1 MFRIVSIKKVTRK
14 HTRTIEQN
22 KWWNLYL
29 ISDNYERD
37 TKFISYIAKKYLCED
52 WVKISHPGGD
62 MRFLITFTDEEN
74 AESVQ
79 VSKSKYWNNY
89 CICNVII

>member
-37 TKFISYIAKKYLCED
+37 TKFISYIAKKHFCED
-52 WVKISHPGGD
+52 WIKISHPGGE
-62 MRFLITFTDEEN
+62 MRFIITFTNEEN
-74 AESVQ
+74 FNKCVKFLGRCHLYNKNLGS
-79 VSKSKYWNNY
+79 
-89 CICNVII
+89 